1 VTKDSNNNADE
12 LASSLEAVEITSK
25 AETETEMK
33 KDEPDTMAKGMLRTL
48 GLRPDLTCRYQIQ

>member
-1 VTKDSNNNADE
+1 MTKDSNNNADE

-25 AETETEMK
+25 AETEMK

>member
-1 VTKDSNNNADE
+1 MRKDSNNNADE

-25 AETETEMK
+25 AETEMK

>member
-25 AETETEMK
+25 AETEMK
-33 KDEPDTMAKGMLRTL
+33 KDEPDTKAKGMLRTL